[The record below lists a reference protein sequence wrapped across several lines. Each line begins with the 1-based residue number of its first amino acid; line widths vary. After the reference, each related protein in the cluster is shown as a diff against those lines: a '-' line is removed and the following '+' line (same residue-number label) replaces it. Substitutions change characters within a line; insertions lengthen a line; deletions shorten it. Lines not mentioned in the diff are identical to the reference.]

1 MLINIEK
8 KLNKRKFKTKNQ
20 GFDFALL
27 LVKML
32 VKFVPH
38 LILHLMLQG
47 SIRTVVER
55 QKVKKR

>member
-1 MLINIEK
+1 MFINTEK

-20 GFDFALL
+20 EFDFALP

-38 LILHLMLQG
+38 LLLHLML
-47 SIRTVVER
+47 
-55 QKVKKR
+55 KVA